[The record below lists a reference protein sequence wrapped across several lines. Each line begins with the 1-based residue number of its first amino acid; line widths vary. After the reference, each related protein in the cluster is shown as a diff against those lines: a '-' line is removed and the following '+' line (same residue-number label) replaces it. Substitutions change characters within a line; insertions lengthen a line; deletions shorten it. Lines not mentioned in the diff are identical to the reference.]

1 MNRNQRLTIAKTA
14 LQRLKVKYKSE
25 METSLEHSNPWEL
38 LVSTMLSAQ
47 SQDVHINR
55 VTPALFKAFKTPKDY
70 TKLRPTQL
78 YKYLKS
84 VNLYKGKSRNVVN
97 SAKMITK
104 DFGGKVPKT
113 MEELILLPGVG
124 RKTANV
130 VLANAFGE
138 NHGMAIDTH
147 CITVTNRLFKVNTKD
162 AARIEQLMIEIVP
175 RKDWNNF
182 SHLLIALGRD
192 VCTARTKYCANCVL
206 NDICPSSTVK

>member
-1 MNRNQRLTIAKTA
+1 MNRKERLAIAKVA
-14 LQRLKVKYKSE
+14 LARLKKKYPEE
-25 METSLEHSNPWEL
+25 MQTSLDHTNPWEM

-55 VTPALFKAFKTPKDY
+55 VTPALFKAYKTPKAY
-70 TKLRPTQL
+70 VKLRPSQL

-84 VNLYKGKSRNVVN
+84 VNLYKGKSKRLIE

-104 DFGGKVPKT
+104 DFDGKVPRT
-113 MEELILLPGVG
+113 MEELVLLPGVG

-130 VLANAFGE
+130 VLANAYGE

-147 CITVTNRLFKVNTKD
+147 CITVTNRLFKVNTND
-162 AARIEQLMIEIVP
+162 AAKIEQTMIDIVP

-192 VCTARTKYCANCVL
+192 VCTSRTKYCDRCVL
-206 NDICPSSTVK
+206 KDICPSSDAK

>member
-1 MNRNQRLTIAKTA
+1 MNKNERLAIAKIA
-14 LQRLKVKYKSE
+14 LARLKKKYPEE
-25 METSLEHSNPWEL
+25 MQTSLDHTNPWEL
-38 LVSTMLSAQ
+38 LVSTILSAQ

-55 VTPALFKAFKTPKDY
+55 VTPALFKAYKTPKAY

-78 YKYLKS
+78 YKYTKS
-84 VNLYKGKSRNVVN
+84 INLYKGKSKNIIN
-97 SAKMITK
+97 SAKMITRN
-104 DFGGKVPKT
+104 FGGEVPRT
-113 MEELILLPGVG
+113 MEELVELPGVG

-162 AARIEQLMIEIVP
+162 AVKIEKAMTDIVP
-175 RKDWNNF
+175 RSEWNNF

-192 VCTARTKYCANCVL
+192 VCTARTKYCSKCVL
-206 NDICPSSTVK
+206 KDICPSSDAK